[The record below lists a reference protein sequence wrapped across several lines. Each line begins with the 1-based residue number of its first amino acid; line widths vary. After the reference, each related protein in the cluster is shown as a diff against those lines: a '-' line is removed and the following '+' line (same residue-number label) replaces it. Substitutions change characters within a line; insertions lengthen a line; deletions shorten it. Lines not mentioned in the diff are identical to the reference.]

1 MIHEL
6 LNDYRPEIL
15 LALGIVC
22 FVLWKYS
29 ETRKLQHIPT
39 YGSQIP
45 LLSHWNGFRSLGRAK
60 DILKDGCSVYKDQPF
75 KVALPDG
82 WRVVITNPE
91 LVEELR
97 KAPEDTLSFDEAV
110 NESLQI
116 AYTLGPSIAENSY
129 HIPVIRTVLN
139 MKNLPSAFEEMNDEI
154 IRALPDALPKHGRF
168 ALDFRIPQHMTMDI
182 VARASNRVFVGLPLC
197 RNPEYLEINKKF
209 TLDVVA
215 TATVL
220 KLFPEFMRPV
230 VALAFPNVE
239 TSIRKVRGMV
249 EPLVKEYNDHVQD
262 LDTEFKDFDDRKPNQ
277 AFRIFADRL
286 LDVASEEE
294 SSPDN
299 ISRRILALNFAAL
312 HTTSSTFT
320 HALLHLAENPTYVE
334 ELRKEVEAVVH
345 TSGWSLDSLKE
356 MHKLGS
362 FLAESHRVNA
372 IGAVMMD
379 RWVKKPFFFSDGTYL
394 PAGTLVGVG
403 VHSVHHDDHNYD
415 SANEFNP
422 WRFVPGADETT
433 APTIRMTKTSPTYL
447 GFGHGKLACPGRFFA
462 AMELHLM
469 LAHVVLQYDVK
480 YPDDEGRP
488 ENLWFGVSCIPNR
501 NAKILLRKR
510 ETV

>member
-1 MIHEL
+1 
-6 LNDYRPEIL
+6 
-15 LALGIVC
+15 
-22 FVLWKYS
+22 
-29 ETRKLQHIPT
+29 Q
-39 YGSQIP
+39 
-45 LLSHWNGFRSLGRAK
+45 
-60 DILKDGCSVYKDQPF
+60 YKDQPF

-154 IRALPDALPKHGRF
+154 IRALPDALPKHGSHW
-168 ALDFRIPQHMTMDI
+168 ISVSPQHMTMDI

-249 EPLVKEYNDHVQD
+249 EPLVKERRREV
-262 LDTEFKDFDDRKPNQ
+262 EKSWEERG
-277 AFRIFADRL
+277 RGWRGSL

-294 SSPDN
+294 SSPDS

-320 HALLHLAENPTYVE
+320 HALLHLADNPTYVE

-372 IGAVMMD
+372 MEQAIMMD
-379 RWVKKPFFFSDGTYL
+379 RRVKKPFFFSDGTYL

-403 VHSVHHDDHNYD
+403 VHSVHRDDHNYD

-433 APTIRMTKTSPTYL
+433 APIIRMTKTSPTYL